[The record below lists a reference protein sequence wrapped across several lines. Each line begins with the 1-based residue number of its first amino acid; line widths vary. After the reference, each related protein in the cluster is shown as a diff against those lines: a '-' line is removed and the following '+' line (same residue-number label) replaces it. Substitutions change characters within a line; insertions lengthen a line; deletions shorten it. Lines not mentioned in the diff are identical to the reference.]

1 MADCKIISATAKE
14 PVINVNDGAKVATAE
29 VKEIVSNVQA
39 VSIAPTIPTGC
50 IQTNLSG
57 FGEEWIPDPT
67 LFRYNED
74 KLVSTD
80 FLLKEFGRGIADVAA
95 YTDSLLLNIG
105 KNFADTSIGSD
116 VLTALVNWVRNVHD
130 NGGYYSTG
138 YGQDNSVEYQFK
150 YIDILTVG
158 LSKVLNEQGIAT
170 DIVSKVLSKTFTETS
185 VASDSLAKLLQP
197 AKVETA
203 IASDV
208 LTAVVDF
215 NLTLQ
220 DWAYLTDDVLGNA
233 NVDDDQYM
241 SMDKVILELMTYT
254 DVLSTA
260 LTKVFSETTI
270 GSDILALTSGKVLT
284 DSSIATDSVTSL
296 VNKGLVETAIGSD
309 VLSAIASKVLSETAV
324 GTDALGITTSK
335 VLADSVVMS
344 DVFDTVGWYG
354 DTSTFTDVFSK
365 SLSIVLADSLPISE
379 TVSKSVSISKTE
391 SAVMSEVRTA
401 NLQNYMVPLYVNA
414 GYIGTNYSI

>member
-1 MADCKIISATAKE
+1 MDDCKKITATAKE
-14 PVINVNDGAKVATAE
+14 PVVNVRDGAKTVNSTL
-29 VKEIVSNVQA
+29 KEIS
-39 VSIAPTIPTGC
+39 
-50 IQTNLSG
+50 TNLKTVSVTPKDPLKCVRVDLKG
-57 FGEEWIPDPT
+57 LGEEWIPDPT

-80 FLLKEFGRGIADVAA
+80 FLLKEFSRGIADVAA

-105 KNFADTSIGSD
+105 KNSADTSVGSD

-130 NGGYYSTG
+130 NGGYYVAG
-138 YGQDNSVEYQFK
+138 YGQDNYVEYQFK

-170 DIVSKVLSKTFTETS
+170 DIVSKVLSKTFAETS

-197 AKVETA
+197 AKTETA

-220 DWAYLTDDVLGNA
+220 EWAYLTDDVLGNA
-233 NVDDDQYM
+233 NIDDDQYM
-241 SMDKVILELMTYT
+241 SMDKAVLELMTYT
-254 DVLSTA
+254 DVLATA
-260 LTKVFSETTI
+260 LTKVL
-270 GSDILALTSGKVLT
+270 SDS
-284 DSSIATDSVTSL
+284 
-296 VNKGLVETAIGSD
+296 
-309 VLSAIASKVLSETAV
+309 
-324 GTDALGITTSK
+324 
-335 VLADSVVMS
+335 
-344 DVFDTVGWYG
+344 
-354 DTSTFTDVFSK
+354 STFTDVFSK
-365 SLSIVLADSLPISE
+365 SLSVVLADSSPISE

-391 SAVMSEVRTA
+391 SAVMSEIRTA
-401 NLQNYMVPLYVNA
+401 NLQNYMVPLYADA